1 MNDLRR
7 WCDEDASDLERLLL
21 DAGAD
26 EPPPAARS
34 KLLQRL
40 GVAAAASTMTAA
52 TIPAAAG
59 KSAGVGAG
67 ATATGASSAVTAT
80 SVQVV
85 AKWVT
90 IGLLAGGATSAGAI
104 AVSDQAS
111 PPGATAVAP
120 ARDPSGTAAAT
131 AAAARKSAPA
141 ASPDLPAE
149 PPAPRAQ
156 ATPIADADSRPK
168 PLPKASRPRPQ
179 TAPPPAPGGDAEP
192 RLQFGVSEE
201 IAVLDRAR
209 AALARGDANRA
220 LDALRERQQRF
231 GQGALGPEADVLQA
245 EALLRLGR
253 MGAARRLVQRFLK
266 TYPQSPHAA
275 RMRSLLDR
283 SDRALSDH

>member
-1 MNDLRR
+1 
-7 WCDEDASDLERLLL
+7 
-21 DAGAD
+21 
-26 EPPPAARS
+26 
-34 KLLQRL
+34 
-40 GVAAAASTMTAA
+40 
-52 TIPAAAG
+52 
-59 KSAGVGAG
+59 
-67 ATATGASSAVTAT
+67 
-80 SVQVV
+80 
-85 AKWVT
+85 
-90 IGLLAGGATSAGAI
+90 
-104 AVSDQAS
+104 
-111 PPGATAVAP
+111 
-120 ARDPSGTAAAT
+120 DPSGTAAAT

-253 MGAARRLVQRFLK
+253 MGAA
-266 TYPQSPHAA
+266 
-275 RMRSLLDR
+275 
-283 SDRALSDH
+283 